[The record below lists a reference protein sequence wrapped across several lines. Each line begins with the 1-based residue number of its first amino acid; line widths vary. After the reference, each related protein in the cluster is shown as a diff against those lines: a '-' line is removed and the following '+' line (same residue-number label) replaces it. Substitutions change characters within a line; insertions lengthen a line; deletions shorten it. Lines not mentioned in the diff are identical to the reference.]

1 MLVALG
7 GALALVGRLLRERL
21 QRRRVEEAFE

>member
-1 MLVALG
+1 MIALG
-7 GALALVGRLLRERL
+7 GVLALAGRLFRKRQ